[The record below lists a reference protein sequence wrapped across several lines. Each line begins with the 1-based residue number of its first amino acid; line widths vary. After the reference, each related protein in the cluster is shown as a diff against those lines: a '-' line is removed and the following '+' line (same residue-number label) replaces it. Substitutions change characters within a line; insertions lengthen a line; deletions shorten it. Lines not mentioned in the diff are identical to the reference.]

1 MEIFQ
6 DLGRTIEQVARQ
18 VGEKSEEVWE
28 AGKLKIEILRQED
41 AIRKLHR
48 KIGELIST
56 QYSKGEQYDE
66 QTNEFCAEIQERK
79 KKIYQYKAKLGEL
92 RKTEKQ
98 SAKQSAKQS
107 EKQPDQQS
115 EEQKQQQILR
125 TSECSPNGPEMT
137 FNEAVAN
144 MQKKHHDK

>member
-1 MEIFQ
+1 KRGESVEIFQ

-28 AGKLKIEILRQED
+28 AGKLKIEIFKQED
-41 AIRKLHR
+41 AIRKLYR
-48 KIGELIST
+48 KIGEQVSA
-56 QYSKGEQYDE
+56 QYSKGQQYDE
-66 QTNEFCAEIQERK
+66 RTNEFCAEIQERK
-79 KKIYQYKAKLGEL
+79 KKIEQYKAKLGDL

-98 SAKQSAKQS
+98 S
-107 EKQPDQQS
+107 EKQPDKQS